1 MGRRSSSRPGNDPGR
16 SRRRRDLAAIGFVA
30 ALLWGVTFLPPDTT
44 LAEVRR
50 SGVLRACVP
59 DAFPPLVQ
67 NDPERPGIDVELL
80 ERIADGLG
88 VRLLTVTNDAMGR
101 DFNPR
106 NWRVTRAQCLVLAG
120 GIVDTTLT
128 RGFLVVTPPH
138 LETGWAAVIHGDEP
152 TSLDGLTVGFFP
164 GLTGLDR
171 LALSR
176 WLRDHGADVEL
187 LADFE
192 AARDAVASERYDVL
206 VSEALSARRL
216 AGASDGT
223 AVKLPVGDG
232 PVPIALGLWKGDLTL
247 ERAVVREIRSLNR
260 RGVIDELVGRYD
272 IAPIEDACAFCR

>member
-1 MGRRSSSRPGNDPGR
+1 MARTPPSGHDPGR

-30 ALLWGVTFLPPDTT
+30 LLLWGVTFLPPDTT
-44 LAEVRR
+44 LADVRR

-59 DAFPPLVQ
+59 RAFPPLVQ
-67 NDPERPGIDVELL
+67 DDPERPGIDVELL

-152 TSLDGLTVGFFP
+152 ASLEGVTVGFFA

-176 WLRDHGADVEL
+176 WLRERGADIEL
-187 LADFE
+187 LTDAD
-192 AARDAVASERYDVL
+192 AARDALTSERYDIV

-216 AGASDGT
+216 AEATDST
-223 AVKLPVGDG
+223 VVLLPVGSG

-247 ERAVVREIRSLNR
+247 ERAIVHEIRGLQR
-260 RGVIDELVGRYD
+260 RGAIDELVDRYAL
-272 IAPIEDACAFCR
+272 APIAETCSFCR